1 MGCFFSGHRTLPQD
15 NVEAIFKVTRE
26 KIIEAVKNRGIRDF
40 YAGGAV
46 GFDMIASMTV
56 LSIKRSMY
64 ENINLHI
71 IMPTSLYG
79 SAHWQTVQQIE
90 YYKIILKGAA
100 TVETVSPVYHSRV
113 NFMRN
118 QRLTE
123 CGHNLGIV
131 YAEPEHDSRG
141 TYITIDMARKN
152 GTEIINIYDFL

>member
-1 MGCFFSGHRTLPQD
+1 MGCFFSGHRTFPQD
-15 NVEAIFKVTRE
+15 NVEAIFKITRE
-26 KIIEAVKNRGIRDF
+26 KIIDAVKNRGIKNF

-46 GFDMIASMTV
+46 GFDMIASITV
-56 LSIKRSMY
+56 LSVKRSID

-90 YYKIILKGAA
+90 YYKIILQGAA
-100 TVETVSPVYHSRV
+100 TVETISPVYHSGV

-123 CGHNLGIV
+123 CGYNLGIV
-131 YAEPEHDSRG
+131 YAEPDHVSGG
-141 TYITIDMARKN
+141 TYTTIDMAKKN
-152 GTEIINIYDFL
+152 GTEIINVYDFL